1 MGRWG
6 RGRTTD
12 AESDFASGEVVGY
25 LVGVSDG
32 PGQAVEFGNDEG
44 ISGPAGGEGFVKSC
58 AILVPAG
65 KAMINIDA
73 FGFNAEGCQGI
84 TLGGEVLLLRGH
96 ACVTDHDLRHVDQ
109 CVT

>member
-1 MGRWG
+1 MLSLISRLARSPAISWAS
-6 RGRTTD
+6 RTDRARRSSLVTTKVSP
-12 AESDFASGEVVGY
+12 ARHAARASR
-25 LVGVSDG
+25 S
-32 PGQAVEFGNDEG
+32 
-44 ISGPAGGEGFVKSC
+44 PARF
-58 AILVPAG
+58 LFLPG

-84 TLGGEVLLLRGH
+84 TLGGEVLLFRGH